1 MKTNNST
8 VGKNLTDKKVNL
20 IVEKTSTGFSAYAEK
35 YPVYTTGAS
44 ITELKKNILEA
55 LNLYNEEMELPLIS
69 EDQISVNLDLPQF
82 FEYYKVINAK
92 ALSSRV
98 GMNQS
103 LLAQYVGGQKKP
115 SQKQVEKIISGIR
128 ELGRELTELQIG

>member
-1 MKTNNST
+1 MKT
-8 VGKNLTDKKVNL
+8 KNTIVKKDLTDKKINL

-35 YPVYTTGAS
+35 FPVYTTGRS
-44 ITELKKNILEA
+44 ITHLKENILEA
-55 LNLYNEEMELPLIS
+55 LNLYNEEMNLPEVNES
-69 EDQISVNLDLPQF
+69 QIQITLDLPQF

-115 SQKQVEKIISGIR
+115 SQKQTEKIISGIR
-128 ELGRELTELQIG
+128 ELGKELIDLQFS

>member
-1 MKTNNST
+1 MKT
-8 VGKNLTDKKVNL
+8 KNPTDKKINL

-35 YPVYTTGAS
+35 YPVYTTGKS
-44 ITELKKNILEA
+44 LTELKRNIAEA
-55 LNLYNEEMELPLIS
+55 LNLYLDEMNLPEITA
-69 EDQISVNLDLPQF
+69 DQVNIRLDLPQF

-92 ALSSRV
+92 ALSARV

-128 ELGRELTELQIG
+128 ELGRELVDLEIE

>member
-1 MKTNNST
+1 MKKEITAAKKELT
-8 VGKNLTDKKVNL
+8 VKKINL
-20 IVEKTSTGFSAYAEK
+20 IVEKTPTGFSAYAEK
-35 YPVYTTGAS
+35 LPVYTTGKS
-44 ITELKKNILEA
+44 ITELKRNIVEA
-55 LNLYNEEMELPLIS
+55 VNLYNEEMDLPAISKELIN
-69 EDQISVNLDLPQF
+69 ITLDLPQF

-128 ELGRELTELQIG
+128 ELGQELIELQIN

>member
-1 MKTNNST
+1 MRSSKSA
-8 VGKNLTDKKVNL
+8 VNL

-35 YPVYTTGAS
+35 YPVYTTGKS
-44 ITELKKNILEA
+44 LTELKKNIAEA
-55 LNLYNEEMELPLIS
+55 LNLHHEEINLPYVKQ
-69 EDQISVNLDLPQF
+69 DQINIRLDLPQF

-92 ALSSRV
+92 ALSTRV

-128 ELGRELTELQIG
+128 ELGRELVDLEIE